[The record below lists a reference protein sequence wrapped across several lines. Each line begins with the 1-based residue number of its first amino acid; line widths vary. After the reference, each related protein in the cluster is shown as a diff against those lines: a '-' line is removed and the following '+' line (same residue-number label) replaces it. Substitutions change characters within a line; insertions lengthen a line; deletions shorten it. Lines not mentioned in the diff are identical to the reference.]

1 VSRLA
6 SFMACSIVAIS
17 TEDMGL
23 EAEMR
28 LDETDMRLLVTDD
41 CEDRPDITEAEG
53 EMDRGVE
60 MSELDVL
67 YA

>member
-1 VSRLA
+1 
-6 SFMACSIVAIS
+6 M
-17 TEDMGL
+17 
-23 EAEMR
+23 
-28 LDETDMRLLVTDD
+28 DD
-41 CEDRPDITEAEG
+41 CEERPDITEEG

>member
-1 VSRLA
+1 MA
-6 SFMACSIVAIS
+6 SSIVAIS
-17 TEDMGL
+17 TEDIGF
-23 EAEMR
+23 EADMR
-28 LDETDMRLLVTDD
+28 RDDMDMRLFDMDD
-41 CEDRPDITEAEG
+41 CEERPDITEEG

>member
-1 VSRLA
+1 MA
-6 SFMACSIVAIS
+6 SSIVAIS
-17 TEDMGL
+17 TLDMGF
-23 EAEMR
+23 EADMR
-28 LDETDMRLLVTDD
+28 REDIDMRLLEMDD
-41 CEDRPDITEAEG
+41 WEDRPEITEAEG